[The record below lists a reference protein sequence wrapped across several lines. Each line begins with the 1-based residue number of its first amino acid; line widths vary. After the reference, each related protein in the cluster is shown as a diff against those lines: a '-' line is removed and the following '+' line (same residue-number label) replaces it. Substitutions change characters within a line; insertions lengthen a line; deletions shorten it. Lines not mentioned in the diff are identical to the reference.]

1 MAPDIVARRRRLTYA
16 RGVFATTFLGHQ
28 GWMVRTDRTCILV
41 DPLLREDFGDLHA
54 LEYRVF
60 PPRVFTAEAF
70 PPVDAVLL
78 SHEHDDHF
86 DIPSL
91 AKLDRAIPIHLS
103 ARSSSAARDLLA
115 TMGFSVHPW
124 VPGVAT
130 RIGDLEALPFAGD
143 HVTVNCGDEWDT
155 LPYLIRNTEGHGSL
169 FSMVDI
175 PITQLHVEWAAEK
188 AARPGLV
195 SWTNNAL
202 DWSHMAEYL
211 RERTEGTQQAFLGMG
226 TGHKLI
232 TTLWGTPAA
241 MMTCAGGFSF
251 HGDKAWLNQQVF
263 CVDTEAI
270 CTMMSKLY
278 KKERFVS
285 AIPGQT
291 FVMQANKLKAIEPS
305 TAFLTT
311 TPRDTWPSRAKLG
324 TGAAPDYAPAT
335 GHRELAA
342 GELDRLA
349 ARLTELAASL
359 VGGALFKNLCSLLA
373 NELPDRTTSFAVLAR
388 SGADRHAFAY
398 APTRCTFEP
407 IAGAGA
413 ADRAEATY
421 LAGFES
427 WASDLLAVLDGSLGP
442 IALTYG
448 RARLWNA
455 LPRRFNFDLF
465 GELYRFSHP
474 LRRPAEY
481 ARTYARA
488 YQDVAATAP
497 SIHAAEAAGRA

>member
-1 MAPDIVARRRRLTYA
+1 MAYAFRL
-16 RGVFATTFLGHQ
+16 FATTFLGHQ
-28 GWMVRTDRTCILV
+28 GWLVRTDRTCVLV

-54 LEYRVF
+54 LDYRVF
-60 PPRVFTAEAF
+60 PPRVFTAEAV
-70 PPVDAVLL
+70 PPVDALLL

-91 AKLDRAIPIHLS
+91 ARLDRTIPVYLS
-103 ARSSSAARDLLA
+103 ARSSSAARELLA
-115 TMGFSVHPW
+115 TMGFAVHPW
-124 VPGVAT
+124 VPGVAI
-130 RIGDLEALPFAGD
+130 RIGDLEAMPFAGD

-155 LPYLIRNTEGHGSL
+155 LPYLIRSTEGHGSL

-175 PITQLHVEWAAEK
+175 PITEQHVAWAA
-188 AARPGLV
+188 AHTARPGLV
-195 SWTNNAL
+195 TWTNNAL

-211 RERTEGTQQAFLGMG
+211 RDRTEATQQFFVAMG

-241 MMTCAGGFSF
+241 MLTCAGGFAF
-251 HGDKAWLNQQVF
+251 HGDKAWLNQRVF
-263 CVDTEAI
+263 CVDTEAA
-270 CTMMSKLY
+270 CGMMAKIY
-278 KKERFVS
+278 KKEKFVS

-305 TAFLTT
+305 APFLTT
-311 TPRDTWPSRAKLG
+311 APRDTWPARGWTTAG
-324 TGAAPDYAPAT
+324 EVPDYAPAT
-335 GHRELAA
+335 GRRELAA

-359 VGGALFKNLCSLLA
+359 VGGPVFKSLHSLLA
-373 NELPDRTTSFAVLAR
+373 SELPDRTPTFAILAR
-388 SGADRHAFAY
+388 SGAGHHGFAY

-407 IAGAGA
+407 IADAG
-413 ADRAEATY
+413 EATY
-421 LAGFES
+421 LAGLAC
-427 WASDLLAVLDGSLGP
+427 WATDLLAVLDGALGP

-455 LPRRFNFDLF
+455 LPGRFHFDLF
-465 GELYRFSHP
+465 GELYRVSHP

-481 ARTYARA
+481 ARTYDRA
-488 YQDVAATAP
+488 WRAVAATVP
-497 SIHAAEAAGRA
+497 SIRAAAR

>member
-1 MAPDIVARRRRLTYA
+1 MTYA

-28 GWMVRTDRTCILV
+28 GWLVRTDRACVLV
-41 DPLLREDFGDLHA
+41 DPLLREEFGDLHA

-60 PPRVFTAEAF
+60 PPRVITAEAI
-70 PPVDAVLL
+70 PPIDALLL

-91 AKLDRAIPIHLS
+91 ARLDRKIPVHLS
-103 ARSSSAARDLLA
+103 ARSSSAARELLA
-115 TMGFSVHPW
+115 TMGFTVHPW

-155 LPYLIRNTEGHGSL
+155 LPYLIRSTEGHGSL

-175 PITQLHVEWAAEK
+175 PITQQHVEWAAEK

-195 SWTNNAL
+195 TWTNNAL

-211 RERTEGTQQAFLGMG
+211 RDRTEGTQQAFLGMG

-232 TTLWGTPAA
+232 TTFWGTPAA
-241 MMTCAGGFSF
+241 MLTCAGGFAF
-251 HGDKAWLNQQVF
+251 HGDKAWLNERVF
-263 CVDTEAI
+263 CVDTEAV
-270 CTMMSKLY
+270 CAMMTKVY
-278 KKERFVS
+278 KKEKFVS

-291 FVMQANKLKAIEPS
+291 FVMQAGKLKAIESSAPFLA
-305 TAFLTT
+305 TA
-311 TPRDTWPSRAKLG
+311 PRDTWPSRDRRVP
-324 TGAAPDYAPAT
+324 GAAPGATPDYAPAT
-335 GHRELAA
+335 GQPALAA

-349 ARLTELAASL
+349 ARLDELAASL
-359 VGGALFKNLCSLLA
+359 VGGTLFRSLCSLLA
-373 NELPDRTTSFAVLAR
+373 SELPDRAPTFVIIAR
-388 SGADRHAFAY
+388 SGADRHGFAY
-398 APTRCTFEP
+398 APTRCAFEP
-407 IAGAGA
+407 IAADGA
-413 ADRAEATY
+413 AASY
-421 LAGFES
+421 LAGFEC
-427 WASDLLAVLDGSLGP
+427 WASDLLAVLDGALGP

-455 LPRRFNFDLF
+455 LPKRFNFDLF
-465 GELYRFSHP
+465 GELYRVSHP
-474 LRRPAEY
+474 LRLPAAY

-488 YQDVAATAP
+488 WQAVAATVP
-497 SIHAAEAAGRA
+497 SIHAAARTAT